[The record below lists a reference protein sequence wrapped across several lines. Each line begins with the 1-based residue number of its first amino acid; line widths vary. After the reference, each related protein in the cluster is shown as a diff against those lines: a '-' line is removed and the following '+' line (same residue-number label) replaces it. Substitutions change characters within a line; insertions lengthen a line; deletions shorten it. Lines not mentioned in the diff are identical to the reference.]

1 MASSSADSSGIAP
14 ALAGP
19 FTLREVVVMAG
30 ALLLLVGSVLPFQ
43 IGDGS
48 YANVWNHQT
57 SAFNQFISLALPLII
72 GGAFAWR
79 RLAGRTRLTAGS
91 LTLDQLGSVV
101 SLLGILYFFISS
113 VMSMNPAF
121 LLGLLGAL
129 VMTAGT
135 TAAPY
140 IPGFVLDFAPGEAA
154 LLTRPIRPSAPR
166 AETQSAASNA
176 TAVPPA
182 PATSNTPAASASAA
196 APPATGSAATTGAA
210 APTAAPTHAPAAE
223 ATLTTGMAA
232 GHSTTPEPVPGAWP
246 VSLDADEAAEAAD
259 DDESAAAP
267 AADANTT
274 DGVNPQTAAPEPATP
289 EAAGPSTDAGV
300 LPVGADHPG
309 PTAGE
314 DIVGTP
320 AAEEPAAEAPAAE
333 PPASDD
339 LQGTNEAPASEAPT
353 PAPETTVHSVAA
365 SSDTAS
371 HQEAEQS
378 FTATSGGNASASAAF
393 WFAVPDSRTAVNE
406 ATGRNS
412 FVLEPGEWILA
423 LEDRGYEF
431 LVQTSDG
438 AVGVLRDLSR
448 IERA

>member
-1 MASSSADSSGIAP
+1 MASSSADSSGAAP

-43 IGDGS
+43 IGAGS

-57 SAFNQFISLALPLII
+57 TAFNQFISLALPLII

-79 RLAGRTRLTAGS
+79 RLAGRTKVTAGS

-121 LLGLLGAL
+121 LLGLVGAL
-129 VMTAGT
+129 VMAAGT

-140 IPGFVLDFAPGEAA
+140 IPGFVLDFAPGQTA

-166 AETQSAASNA
+166 ADTRPAESNA
-176 TAVPPA
+176 
-182 PATSNTPAASASAA
+182 PAAAT
-196 APPATGSAATTGAA
+196 PPATGTEPSTADRPHD
-210 APTAAPTHAPAAE
+210 PTAE
-223 ATLTTGMAA
+223 ATVATALAA

-246 VSLDADEAAEAAD
+246 VSADADRAAD
-259 DDESAAAP
+259 
-267 AADANTT
+267 TT
-274 DGVNPQTAAPEPATP
+274 DGVDPQPAAAEPDEPEEPEAHEGPEAPAASEPSEPAGGGEEP
-289 EAAGPSTDAGV
+289 EAAGPSTDAGA
-300 LPVGADHPG
+300 LPVVADRRSP
-309 PTAGE
+309 AVEE

-320 AAEEPAAEAPAAE
+320 AAQEPAAEAPA
-333 PPASDD
+333 P
-339 LQGTNEAPASEAPT
+339 Q
-353 PAPETTVHSVAA
+353 TTVHPVAA
-365 SSDTAS
+365 GSDTATR
-371 HQEAEQS
+371 QDAEQS
-378 FTATSGGNASASAAF
+378 FAATSGGNAAASTAF
-393 WFAVPDSRTAVNE
+393 WFAVPDRRTAVNE

>member
-1 MASSSADSSGIAP
+1 MASSSADSSGTAP

-43 IGDGS
+43 IGSGS

-79 RLAGRTRLTAGS
+79 RLAGRTRVTAGS

-154 LLTRPIRPSAPR
+154 LLARPIRPSAPR
-166 AETQSAASNA
+166 AEAQPATSNA

-182 PATSNTPAASASAA
+182 PATSSTPAASASAA
-196 APPATGSAATTGAA
+196 APPAAGAATAAGTA
-210 APTAAPTHAPAAE
+210 APTAAQTHDPEAE
-223 ATLTTGMAA
+223 ATVAAGLAA

-246 VSLDADEAAEAAD
+246 VSADADEAAEG
-259 DDESAAAP
+259 S
-267 AADANTT
+267 AADADTT
-274 DGVNPQTAAPEPATP
+274 DSVDPQSVEPEPATP
-289 EAAGPSTDAGV
+289 EVAGPSTDAGV
-300 LPVGADHPG
+300 LPVVADHPG
-309 PTAGE
+309 PATGE

-320 AAEEPAAEAPAAE
+320 AAEESAAEAPATD
-333 PPASDD
+333 PPASEG
-339 LQGTNEAPASEAPT
+339 LQGSDAAPT
-353 PAPETTVHSVAA
+353 SAAPAPETTVHSVAA

-371 HQEAEQS
+371 HEEAEQS
-378 FTATSGGNASASAAF
+378 FTATSGGSASASAAF

>member
-1 MASSSADSSGIAP
+1 MASSSADSSGTAP

-19 FTLREVVVMAG
+19 FTLREVAVMAG

-43 IGDGS
+43 VAGGS

-79 RLAGRTRLTAGS
+79 RLAGRTRVTAGS

-101 SLLGILYFFISS
+101 SLLGILYFFIYS

-121 LLGLLGAL
+121 LLGLVGAL

-166 AETQSAASNA
+166 AQARPAASN
-176 TAVPPA
+176 TSAVPPE
-182 PATSNTPAASASAA
+182 PA
-196 APPATGSAATTGAA
+196 TGAA
-210 APTAAPTHAPAAE
+210 AATGTTVPAGAQTPGQTPEEKHQAAV
-223 ATLTTGMAA
+223 ATGLAA

-246 VSLDADEAAEAAD
+246 VSADADEAAEPGEIAD
-259 DDESAAAP
+259 TTNGPTGQP
-267 AADANTT
+267 AEPEATT
-274 DGVNPQTAAPEPATP
+274 PEPA
-289 EAAGPSTDAGV
+289 GPPTDAGT
-300 LPVGADHPG
+300 LPVVAVSPSPSAG
-309 PTAGE
+309 PE
-314 DIVGTP
+314 LLGTP
-320 AAEEPAAEAPAAE
+320 AAQEPAAETPAAKPDTAEDVPGPEASPASAAQAPA
-333 PPASDD
+333 P
-339 LQGTNEAPASEAPT
+339 APA

-371 HQEAEQS
+371 QQEAEQS
-378 FTATSGGNASASAAF
+378 FTATSGGNASTSTAF